1 MTENR
6 STLEIEKS
14 ALPDA
19 LALIKELQALRAR
32 NEALEA
38 ENAALKTRENAIK
51 AILEAIHDHATNNSQ
66 DEDNVLCIQ
75 CDYARAMADETLK
88 ALNGG
93 AS

>member
-19 LALIKELQALRAR
+19 LALIKELHELRAR
-32 NEALEA
+32 LA
-38 ENAALKTRENAIK
+38 EVERERDALKTRENALRR
-51 AILEAIHDHATNNSQ
+51 ILEAIHEHATNNSH

-75 CDYARAMADETLK
+75 CDYARAMADEALK
-88 ALNGG
+88 ALSGG